1 MKLALPVITVTSLAA
16 LWLASTGCGSSPHGT
31 ATILGTVSNA
41 STQRYQVKVEGTNVS
56 TTTNS
61 HGKFT
66 LNGVPSGNATLHF
79 MSNGVDVRLEI
90 SGLTEGMT
98 MRITVRITSSGAHMV
113 RAPNDVNLTGII
125 ESLAEPNFT
134 ISGLTVIT
142 NGDTEFKRR
151 DQRINLADL
160 AVGQLVRVEG
170 TLNADGKVVAREV
183 RVLVPPEANRVRI
196 RGVIESITPPDL
208 KISGLAITTDA
219 NTRFEGRSL
228 ANLRVGDAVEVEGTL
243 RADGTVLARSI
254 KKIDREEEDDH
265 DDDD

>member
-1 MKLALPVITVTSLAA
+1 MKLALRVMTVTSVAA
-16 LWLASTGCGSSPHGT
+16 LWLATAGCGSSPHGS

-41 STQRYQVKVEGTNVS
+41 STQRFQVSVEGTNIS
-56 TTTNS
+56 TATNS
-61 HGKFT
+61 GGQFT
-66 LNGVPSGNATLHF
+66 LQGVPSGTVVLHF
-79 MSNGVDVRLEI
+79 VSNGVDVRLEV

-98 MRITVRITSSGAHMV
+98 LRITVRITASGAVMV
-113 RAPNDVNLTGII
+113 REPNEIEVSGTI
-125 ESLAEPNFT
+125 ESITPPNLK